1 MSKPLLLFT
10 APVGTRSGYG
20 AHSRDIARSLIA
32 MDRFDIKI
40 FPVRWGSTPQN
51 ALNEEDPNDIEIIK
65 RLLTEPKLHRQPDIH
80 IHCVIPNEF
89 AIMGKYNIGITA
101 GIESTA
107 CPQEWIEGL
116 NRVDLNI
123 VPSNFSKEVL
133 EKCVYDRIDNNTQKV
148 IGQHQCEKPIEVLFE
163 GADTKIYKK
172 PKQISKELKKEFQQI
187 PETFLFLY
195 VGHWLNGS
203 IGNDRKDTGMLV
215 KLFLETFKNTKKKP
229 ALLMKTNSADF
240 SILDREE
247 MIKKIRDIR
256 SSIKGEDLPNI
267 YLLHGDLTDE
277 EMNELYH
284 HPRVKAHITLTHGEG
299 FGRPLLEAS
308 LSGKPV
314 IASNWS
320 GHKDF
325 LPEELA
331 LMLPGNLTKTPPEA
345 FPENIYVEGS
355 QWFSVNYPVAAN
367 VVKDVYENYKKYV
380 PMAKKL
386 SFQNKNKFSLNAMTK
401 EFEKILDKYLP
412 EFEQQVDL
420 KLPQLKPT
428 TSKSTSNIKLP
439 KLKRKQDG

>member
-1 MSKPLLLFT
+1 MSKPLVLFT

-51 ALNEEDPNDIEIIK
+51 ALNEKDPNDIEIIK
-65 RLLTEPKLHRQPDIH
+65 RLLNNPNMERQPDIH

-89 AIMGKYNIGITA
+89 MTIGKYNIGITA

-107 CPQEWIEGL
+107 CPQEWLDGM
-116 NRVDLNI
+116 NRMDLNI
-123 VPSNFSKEVL
+123 VPSNFTKEVF
-133 EKCVYDRIDNNTQKV
+133 ENCVYDRVDNTTKKV
-148 IGQHQCEKPIEVLFE
+148 LGSIKNEKPIEVLFE
-163 GADTKIYKK
+163 GADTTIYKK
-172 PKQISKELKKEFQQI
+172 PKQISKELKKEFKNI
-187 PETFLFLY
+187 PESFLFLY
-195 VGHWLNGS
+195 VGHWLSGS

-215 KLFLETFKNTKKKP
+215 KVFLETFKNHKKKP

-247 MIKKIRDIR
+247 MVKRIRDIKNT
-256 SSIKGEDLPNI
+256 IKGDDLPNI

-284 HPRVKAHITLTHGEG
+284 HPRVKAHTSLTHGEG

-308 LSGKPV
+308 LSEKPV

-320 GHKDF
+320 GHRDF
-325 LPEELA
+325 LPEDKA
-331 LMLPGNLTKTPPEA
+331 IMLPGSLTKVPSEA

-355 QWFSVNYPVAAN
+355 QWFSVNYPVASN
-367 VVKDVYENYKKYV
+367 TMKDVYDNYKKYV
-380 PMAKKL
+380 PIAKKL
-386 SFQNKNKFSLNAMTK
+386 SFQNRNKFSLDAMTK
-401 EFEKILDKYLP
+401 KFEKILDKYLP
-412 EFEQQVDL
+412 EFQEQVSL
-420 KLPQLKPT
+420 KLPKLKSANP
-428 TSKSTSNIKLP
+428 KSTSNIKLP
-439 KLKRKQDG
+439 TLKKK

>member
-1 MSKPLLLFT
+1 MNKPLLLFT

-32 MDRFDIKI
+32 MDKFDIRI

-51 ALNEEDPNDIEIIK
+51 ALNEKDPNDIEIIK
-65 RLLTEPKLHRQPDIH
+65 RLLVNPNMERQPDVH
-80 IHCVIPNEF
+80 IHCVVPNEF
-89 AIMGKYNIGITA
+89 MNIAKYNIGITA
-101 GIESTA
+101 GIETTA
-107 CPQEWIEGL
+107 CPQDWIEGL
-116 NRVDLNI
+116 NRMDLNI
-123 VPSNFSKEVL
+123 VPSNFSRDVL
-133 EKCVYDRIDNNTQKV
+133 EKCVYDRIDNNTKQVLGSIK
-148 IGQHQCEKPIEVLFE
+148 CEKPIEVLFE

-172 PKQISKELKKEFQQI
+172 PKQISKELKKEFQEI
-187 PETFLFLY
+187 DESFLFLY

-215 KLFLETFKNTKKKP
+215 KLFLETFKNQKKKP
-229 ALLMKTNSADF
+229 ALVMKTNSADF
-240 SILDREE
+240 SVLDREE
-247 MIKKIRDIR
+247 QMKKIRDIR
-256 SSIKGEDLPNI
+256 NSIKGDDLPNV

-284 HPRVKAHITLTHGEG
+284 HPRVKAHISLTHGEG

-308 LSGKPV
+308 LSEKPV

-325 LPEELA
+325 LPEDKA
-331 LMLPGNLTKTPPEA
+331 LLLPGNLTKTPPEA

-355 QWFSVNYPVAAN
+355 QWFSVNYPVASN
-367 VVKDVYENYKKYV
+367 VVKDVYNNYKKYQ
-380 PMAKKL
+380 PLAKKL
-386 SFQNKNKFSLNAMTK
+386 SFENKNKFSLNAMTK

-420 KLPQLKPT
+420 KLPKLQPKT
-428 TSKSTSNIKLP
+428 TSNIKLP
-439 KLKRKQDG
+439 KLKKK

>member
-1 MSKPLLLFT
+1 MNKPLLLFT

-20 AHSRDIARSLIA
+20 AHSRDIVRSLIA

-51 ALNEEDPNDIEIIK
+51 ALNDKDPNDKGIIE
-65 RLLTEPKLHRQPDIH
+65 RLLQNPNMERQPDIH
-80 IHCVIPNEF
+80 IHCVVPNEF
-89 AIMGKYNIGITA
+89 MTLGKYNIGITA
-101 GIESTA
+101 GIETTA
-107 CPQEWIEGL
+107 CPQDWIEGL
-116 NRVDLNI
+116 NRMDLNI
-123 VPSNFSKEVL
+123 VPSNFSRDVL
-133 EKCVYDRIDNNTQKV
+133 EKCIYDRIDNNTKQVLGSIK
-148 IGQHQCEKPIEVLFE
+148 CEKPIEVLFE

-172 PKQISKELKKEFQQI
+172 PKQISKELKKEFQEI
-187 PETFLFLY
+187 DESFLFLY

-215 KLFLETFKNTKKKP
+215 KLFLETFKNQKKKP
-229 ALLMKTNSADF
+229 ALVMKTNSADF
-240 SILDREE
+240 SVLDREE
-247 MIKKIRDIR
+247 QMKKIRDIR
-256 SSIKGEDLPNI
+256 NSIKGDDLPNV

-284 HPRVKAHITLTHGEG
+284 HPRVKAHISLTHGEG

-308 LSGKPV
+308 LSEKPV

-325 LPEELA
+325 LPDDKA

-355 QWFSVNYPVAAN
+355 QWFSVNYPVASN
-367 VVKDVYENYKKYV
+367 VVKDVYNNYKKYQ
-380 PMAKKL
+380 PLAKKL
-386 SFQNKNKFSLNAMTK
+386 SFENKNKFSLNAMTK

-420 KLPQLKPT
+420 KLPKLQPKT
-428 TSKSTSNIKLP
+428 TSNIKLP
-439 KLKRKQDG
+439 KLKKK

>member
-1 MSKPLLLFT
+1 MNKPLLLFT

-51 ALNEEDPNDIEIIK
+51 ALNEKDPNDKEIIK
-65 RLLTEPKLHRQPDIH
+65 RLLVNPNMERQPDVH

-89 AIMGKYNIGITA
+89 MNIGKYNIGITA
-101 GIESTA
+101 GVETTA
-107 CPQEWIEGL
+107 CPKDWIEGL
-116 NRVDLNI
+116 NRMDLNI
-123 VPSNFSKEVL
+123 VPSNFTKESL
-133 EKCVYDRIDNNTQKV
+133 EKTVYDRIDNNTKQV
-148 IGQHQCEKPIEVLFE
+148 LGSIQNEKPIEVLFE

-172 PKQISKELKKEFQQI
+172 PKQISKDLKKQFQQI
-187 PETFLFLY
+187 DESFLFLY
-195 VGHWLNGS
+195 VGHWLSGS

-215 KLFLETFKNTKKKP
+215 KVFLETFKNQKKKP

-240 SILDREE
+240 SVLDREE
-247 MIKKIRDIR
+247 MLKRIRDIKN
-256 SSIKGEDLPNI
+256 SVKGDDLPNI

-277 EMNELYH
+277 EINQLYH
-284 HPRVKAHITLTHGEG
+284 HPRVKAHVSLTHGEG

-308 LSGKPV
+308 LSEKPV

-325 LPEELA
+325 LPDDKA
-331 LMLPGNLTKTPPEA
+331 LMLPGSLTKVPNEA

-355 QWFSVNYPVAAN
+355 QWFSVNYPIASN
-367 VVKDVYENYKKYV
+367 TIKDVYDNYKKYK
-380 PMAKKL
+380 PLGKKL
-386 SFQNKNKFSLNAMTK
+386 SYENKNKFSLNAMTK

-412 EFEQQVDL
+412 EFEQVEQVSL
-420 KLPQLKPT
+420 KLPKLQPKT
-428 TSKSTSNIKLP
+428 TSNIKLP
-439 KLKRKQDG
+439 KLKKK

>member
-32 MDRFDIKI
+32 MDKFDIKI

-51 ALNEEDPNDIEIIK
+51 ALNEKDSNDKEIIE
-65 RLLTEPKLHRQPDIH
+65 RLLVSPQMERQPDIH

-89 AIMGKYNIGITA
+89 MNLAKYNIGITA
-101 GIESTA
+101 GVETTA
-107 CPQEWIEGL
+107 CPKDWIEGL
-116 NRVDLNI
+116 NRMDLNI
-123 VPSNFSKEVL
+123 VPSNFTKESL
-133 EKCVYDRIDNNTQKV
+133 EKTIYDRIDNNTKQALGT
-148 IGQHQCEKPIEVLFE
+148 IQCEKPVEVLFE

-172 PKQISKELKKEFQQI
+172 PKKISKDLKKQFQQI
-187 PETFLFLY
+187 DESFLFLY
-195 VGHWLNGS
+195 VGHWLSGS

-215 KLFLETFKNTKKKP
+215 KVFLETFKNYKKKP

-240 SILDREE
+240 SVLDREE
-247 MIKKIRDIR
+247 MLKRIKDIKN
-256 SSIKGEDLPNI
+256 SVKGDDLPNI

-277 EMNELYH
+277 EINELYH
-284 HPRVKAHITLTHGEG
+284 HPRVKAHISLTHGEG

-308 LSGKPV
+308 LSEKPV

-325 LPEELA
+325 LPEDKA
-331 LMLPGNLTKTPPEA
+331 LMLPGNLTKVPNEA

-355 QWFSVNYPVAAN
+355 QWFSVNYPVASN
-367 VVKDVYENYKKYV
+367 VLKDVYDNYKKFL
-380 PMAKKL
+380 PNAKKL
-386 SFQNKNKFSLNAMTK
+386 TFENKNKFSLNAMTR

-412 EFEQQVDL
+412 EFEEQVSL

-428 TSKSTSNIKLP
+428 GKTTSNIKLP
-439 KLKRKQDG
+439 KLKKK

>member
-1 MSKPLLLFT
+1 MNKPLLLFT

-32 MDRFDIKI
+32 MDRFDVKI

-51 ALNEEDPNDIEIIK
+51 ALNEEDQNDKEIIK
-65 RLLTEPKLHRQPDIH
+65 RLLVNPQMERQPDIH

-89 AIMGKYNIGITA
+89 MTIGKYNIGITA

-107 CPQEWIEGL
+107 CPQEWLDGM
-116 NRVDLNI
+116 NRMDLNI
-123 VPSNFSKEVL
+123 VPSNFTKEVF
-133 EKCVYDRIDNNTQKV
+133 ENCVYDRIDNNTKQVLGSIKN
-148 IGQHQCEKPIEVLFE
+148 EKPIEVLFE
-163 GADTKIYKK
+163 GADTTIYKK
-172 PKQISKELKKEFQQI
+172 PKQISKELKKEFKNI
-187 PETFLFLY
+187 PESFLFLY

-215 KLFLETFKNTKKKP
+215 KVFLETFKNHKKKP

-240 SILDREE
+240 SVLDRED
-247 MIKKIRDIR
+247 MVKRIRDIKN
-256 SSIKGEDLPNI
+256 SVKGDDLPNI

-284 HPRVKAHITLTHGEG
+284 HPRVKAHTSLTHGEG

-308 LSGKPV
+308 LSEKPV

-325 LPEELA
+325 LPEDKA
-331 LMLPGNLTKTPPEA
+331 IMLPGNLTKVPPEA

-355 QWFSVNYPVAAN
+355 QWFSVNYPVASN
-367 VVKDVYENYKKYV
+367 TMKDVYENYKKYV
-380 PMAKKL
+380 PIAKKL
-386 SFQNKNKFSLNAMTK
+386 SFQNRNKFSLNAMTK

-412 EFEQQVDL
+412 EFQEQVSL
-420 KLPQLKPT
+420 KLPKLKSANKKT
-428 TSKSTSNIKLP
+428 TSNIKLP
-439 KLKRKQDG
+439 TLKKK

>member
-1 MSKPLLLFT
+1 MNKPLLLFT

-20 AHSRDIARSLIA
+20 AHSRDIVRSLIA

-51 ALNEEDPNDIEIIK
+51 ALNDKDPNDKGIIE
-65 RLLTEPKLHRQPDIH
+65 RLLQNPNMERQPDIH
-80 IHCVIPNEF
+80 IHCVVPNEF
-89 AIMGKYNIGITA
+89 MTLGKYNIGITA
-101 GIESTA
+101 GIETTA
-107 CPQEWIEGL
+107 CPQDWIEGL
-116 NRVDLNI
+116 NRMDLNI
-123 VPSNFSKEVL
+123 VPSNFSRDVL
-133 EKCVYDRIDNNTQKV
+133 EKCVYDRIDNNTKQVLGSIK
-148 IGQHQCEKPIEVLFE
+148 CEKPIEVLFE

-172 PKQISKELKKEFQQI
+172 PKQISKELKKEFQEI
-187 PETFLFLY
+187 DESFLFLY

-215 KLFLETFKNTKKKP
+215 KLFLETFKNQKKKP
-229 ALLMKTNSADF
+229 ALVMKTNSADF
-240 SILDREE
+240 SVLDREE
-247 MIKKIRDIR
+247 QMKKIRDIR
-256 SSIKGEDLPNI
+256 NSIKGDDLPNV

-284 HPRVKAHITLTHGEG
+284 HPRVKAHISLTHGEG

-308 LSGKPV
+308 LSEKPV

-325 LPEELA
+325 LPEDKA
-331 LMLPGNLTKTPPEA
+331 LLLPGNLTKTPSEA

-355 QWFSVNYPVAAN
+355 QWFSVNYPVASN
-367 VVKDVYENYKKYV
+367 VIKEVYDNYKKYV
-380 PMAKKL
+380 PNAKKL
-386 SFQNKNKFSLNAMTK
+386 SFENKNKFSLNAMTK

-420 KLPQLKPT
+420 KLPKLQPK
-428 TSKSTSNIKLP
+428 TSSNIKLP
-439 KLKRKQDG
+439 KLKKK

>member
-32 MDRFDIKI
+32 MDKFDIKI

-51 ALNEEDPNDIEIIK
+51 ALNEKDPNDIEIIK
-65 RLLTEPKLHRQPDIH
+65 RLLVNPNMERQPDVH
-80 IHCVIPNEF
+80 IHCVVPNEF
-89 AIMGKYNIGITA
+89 MTIGKYNIGITA
-101 GIESTA
+101 GIETTA
-107 CPQEWIEGL
+107 CPQDWIEGL
-116 NRVDLNI
+116 NRMDLNI
-123 VPSNFSKEVL
+123 VPSNFSKEAL
-133 EKCVYDRIDNNTQKV
+133 EKTIYDRIDNNTKQVLGNIK
-148 IGQHQCEKPIEVLFE
+148 CEKPIEVLFE

-187 PETFLFLY
+187 DESFLFLY

-215 KLFLETFKNTKKKP
+215 KVFLETFKNQKKKP

-240 SILDREE
+240 SVLDREE
-247 MIKKIRDIR
+247 MMKRIENIKN
-256 SSIKGEDLPNI
+256 SIKGDDLPNI

-277 EMNELYH
+277 EINQLYH
-284 HPRVKAHITLTHGEG
+284 HPRVKAHISLTHGEG

-308 LSGKPV
+308 LSEKPV

-325 LPEELA
+325 LPEDKA
-331 LMLPGNLTKTPPEA
+331 LMLPGNLTKVPNEA
-345 FPENIYVEGS
+345 FPDNIYVEGS
-355 QWFSVNYPVAAN
+355 QWFSVNYPVASN
-367 VVKDVYENYKKYV
+367 VIKDVYENYKKYV
-380 PMAKKL
+380 PNAKKL
-386 SFQNKNKFSLNAMTK
+386 SYENKNKFSLNAMTK

-412 EFEQQVDL
+412 EFEEQVSL
-420 KLPQLKPT
+420 KLPQLKST
-428 TSKSTSNIKLP
+428 GKTTSNIKLP
-439 KLKRKQDG
+439 KLKKK